1 MVKNNLKSLVLHIL
15 ISITSIIIFLTF
27 YTSTPKWVSEEA
39 ARRHQ
44 FMVVIPVLLAI
55 ALYYAVGKKFL
66 TNQGSIFKNLLSV
79 SITAIIGIFLW
90 VMAFN
95 IDLTGPSNS
104 LLNSELWQVYYMYN
118 GYSLFLINEWGINN
132 QYLFLLSSFIP
143 SATMA
148 LSMSKNRK

>member
-1 MVKNNLKSLVLHIL
+1 M
-15 ISITSIIIFLTF
+15 IIFYIF
-27 YTSTPKWVSEEA
+27 NASTPKWVSEEA
-39 ARRHQ
+39 ANRHHYKML
-44 FMVVIPVLLAI
+44 FMAVVLVLLAI

-79 SITAIIGIFLW
+79 SITAFIGIFLW

-143 SATMA
+143 SVTMA
-148 LSMSKNRK
+148 VSMRNNRK